1 MPRGGS
7 VKLTLTSML
16 SLFLA
21 ASAQAVTIGAIPS
34 GGLGSRALTETATL
48 TTIVNSAYPASVAG
62 TVNRAAVMWL
72 SPEGADGSTCQNAFE
87 IKFLRPST
95 SGPFALTVVAERGPF
110 DAVDNLNVV
119 PLSPPVAIEP
129 GDLIAVTQLKG
140 FLGCGGLLS
149 ATADQ
154 TVSYFISETDPALG
168 AAVDGMVI
176 DHGLIPA
183 VRASS
188 EADVVHGHILVAG
201 SLTGA
206 FGSRFK
212 TAVQLTNRSRGAS
225 VGKLVFHPAGA
236 AASASDPSLAFELL
250 EPDQTL
256 AFDDIVAEM
265 GRTGLGSID
274 LVVTDGGPPPDV
286 AVNVYDDQG
295 TAGTAGFTTEVV
307 TPSQAVQTFTNAT
320 FIAPSDPANFRL
332 NIGIRT
338 LGSGARLRFSVTD
351 ASGSTVP
358 GGRTITL
365 PANYFEQNSA
375 AAYLSNAQLPPNATI
390 HVLVLDGTA
399 FLYGA
404 TTDNR
409 TNDPRFRLFQPE

>member
-1 MPRGGS
+1 M
-7 VKLTLTSML
+7 KLYLTSML

-21 ASAQAVTIGAIPS
+21 ASAQAVTVGAIPS
-34 GGLGSRALTETATL
+34 GGLGSRALTGTSIL
-48 TTIVNSAYPASVAG
+48 TTIVNSAYPATETG
-62 TVNRAAVMWL
+62 TVNRATVMWL
-72 SPEGADGSTCQNAFE
+72 SGPDAGANGACHDAFE

-110 DAVDNLNVV
+110 DAVSNVNVV
-119 PLSPPVAIEP
+119 TLSPPVAIEP
-129 GDLIAVTQLKG
+129 GDLIAVTQLQG
-140 FLGCGGLLS
+140 FLSCGGLLS

-168 AAVDGMVI
+168 APVDGMQI
-176 DHGLIPA
+176 DHGLVPA
-183 VRASS
+183 IRASS

-212 TAVQLTNRSRGAS
+212 TAVQLTNRSRGPSA
-225 VGKLVFHPAGA
+225 GKLVFHPAGA
-236 AASASDPSLAFELL
+236 AASASDPSLPFELL
-250 EPDQTL
+250 EPDQTM
-256 AFDDIVAEM
+256 AFDDVVAEM
-265 GRTGLGSID
+265 GRTGLGSMD
-274 LVVTDGGPPPDV
+274 LVVTDGPPPDV
-286 AVNVYDDQG
+286 TVNVYDDQG
-295 TAGTAGFTTEVV
+295 AEGTAGFTTEVV
-307 TPSQAVQTFTNAT
+307 TPSQAVRTFTNAT
-320 FIAPSDPANFRL
+320 LMAPADPANFRL

-358 GGRTITL
+358 AGRTITL

-375 AAYLSNAQLPPNATI
+375 TAYLGNTQLPANATI
-390 HVLVLDGTA
+390 HVLVLEGSA

-404 TTDNR
+404 ITDNR
-409 TNDPRFRLFQPE
+409 TNDARFRLFQPE